1 MGQMKNPLRDAK
13 KLKEERIRLVEAAIG
28 AGLSTRKEIAEVA
41 NMKLHELSNLFS
53 VEKEL
58 YAKYCVLRKM
68 IVDMASDNIFD
79 IVADKQHP
87 KNYDASKYVVTNYK
101 SDLDSTL
108 ESKDED
114 IDVQIGGSGASGASP
129 ITIRFGKKKKEE
141 EDEE

>member
-1 MGQMKNPLRDAK
+1 MSQMKNSSRDAE
-13 KLKEERIRLVEAAIG
+13 KLKDKRIRLVNAAIE
-28 AGLSTRKEIAEVA
+28 AGLSTRKDIAKA
-41 NMKLHELSNLFS
+41 ADMKLHELSGLFS
-53 VEKEL
+53 TEKDL

-68 IVDMASDNIFD
+68 IVDIVSD
-79 IVADKQHP
+79 KTHP

-114 IDVQIGGSGASGASP
+114 IDVSIGGSGTSGASP
-129 ITIRFGKKKKEE
+129 ITIRFGKKKIE

>member
-1 MGQMKNPLRDAK
+1 MSQMKNSSRDAE
-13 KLKEERIRLVEAAIG
+13 KLKDKRIRLVNAAIE
-28 AGLSTRKEIAEVA
+28 AGLSTRKDIAKA
-41 NMKLHELSNLFS
+41 ADMKLHELSGLFS
-53 VEKEL
+53 TEKDL
-58 YAKYCVLRKM
+58 YAKYCILRKM
-68 IVDMASDNIFD
+68 IVDLASDNIFD

-114 IDVQIGGSGASGASP
+114 IDVSIGGSATSGASP
-129 ITIRFGKKKKEE
+129 ITIRFGKKKIE